1 MIDEK
6 SVLNNEAGI
15 INVLVAL
22 SIIVILGF
30 VGLVIDI
37 GFILLERGELVNA
50 ADAAV
55 LAGAQELPS
64 NPTKAIEMAVQY
76 GVMNGVPEDRITIFV
91 TENNSKI
98 KVKIDSDVK
107 FIFARVLGLDET
119 NVVASSTAVIGPV
132 TEVYD
137 SIRPLII
144 EQQSL
149 VYGQRVTLKENAGD
163 GMSGNYGGVSLGG
176 TGSKVFENNI
186 KFGYRE
192 NLKIGDVI
200 YTETGNMAGATYDGI
215 KYIMDMDSYT
225 FSNYDRD
232 SLRIWTIPIVD
243 SLDVSGNKPVTII
256 GFASFFVED
265 AYKQSG
271 QTEITGKFIKFT
283 TNGGIDLDGQ
293 DFGLNGIKLIN

>member
-1 MIDEK
+1 MIDK
-6 SVLNNEAGI
+6 KDVLNNEGGI

-64 NPTKAIEMAVQY
+64 NPTKAIEMAIQY
-76 GVMNGVPEDRITIFV
+76 GVMNGASEDGITIFV

-107 FIFARVLGLDET
+107 FIFVRVLGIDKT
-119 NVVASSTAVIGPV
+119 NVVASSTAIIGPV

-186 KFGYRE
+186 KYGYRQ

-243 SLDVSGNKPVTII
+243 SLDVSGNKPVAII

-271 QTEITGKFIKFT
+271 QTEITGRFIKFT
-283 TNGGIDLDGQ
+283 TNGDIDLDGQ